1 MENKEISNS
10 PLKPKTRN
18 LLLGK
23 TENQNSINFS
33 NNNELIK
40 YINDLSKI
48 IKIYYKLNTINF
60 KQINNCLEQDSNQ
73 VKNKK
78 IIQNVFKDIE
88 DSFSKFYNNAKEIF
102 KKMKDY
108 RAKQI
113 SNNFRN
119 RKENNSMGK
128 FQEINNSNYNI
139 MGNNIN
145 ISNSII
151 NNDTININGKNISM
165 TFGTENN
172 INNEQLKIEKIFN
185 ENVSL
190 KKKIDD
196 LEKKENNSNIIN
208 INKENK

>member
-60 KQINNCLEQDSNQ
+60 NQINNCLEQDSNK

-78 IIQNVFKDIE
+78 IIQNVI
-88 DSFSKFYNNAKEIF
+88 
-102 KKMKDY
+102 
-108 RAKQI
+108 
-113 SNNFRN
+113 
-119 RKENNSMGK
+119 
-128 FQEINNSNYNI
+128 
-139 MGNNIN
+139 
-145 ISNSII
+145 
-151 NNDTININGKNISM
+151 
-165 TFGTENN
+165 
-172 INNEQLKIEKIFN
+172 
-185 ENVSL
+185 
-190 KKKIDD
+190 KKI
-196 LEKKENNSNIIN
+196 KN
-208 INKENK
+208 